1 MVQPHT
7 MVQPVLEE
15 KRLKAALLQFVFPFS
30 LNENCQDDLKQQLQK
45 DDFAAFELGNL
56 ELETAFY
63 GEGYQVSHLNLE
75 RYYLPFTNSVIF
87 PHKDSKDV
95 FLRYSKRLEMDCSL
109 RMNQQHIP
117 FRIHSVDV
125 VLCPFDLGFITV
137 RTEVRCD
144 DLTYSQVLEF
154 VNRFRILQNMK
165 DLDEPVELVQDGKLY
180 NEVEEFILDGLVPG
194 MIAYLDK
201 TDLEKTYFEK
211 LPFFVDERM
220 FVQGLVSFTD
230 NCPIAPEDIYRA
242 SRVDGLDL
250 QGAPYISSSNMDYIQ
265 RYLEEHIY
273 DRWGPDTFYVIEENS
288 FFCLTNQSKEVTTAL
303 GNHMYGAYY
312 YGVLINLFYKVV
324 LLKLSNRY
332 SHVQLDQN
340 QDEIDDLIRSITI
353 FSARYYFLEVAT
365 QSQGKEIFL
374 QLRKHLG
381 SDELY
386 AEVNETLADLYKY
399 QENFTAKRSNYLLL
413 ILTIYSVV
421 SGIYGMN
428 QVIEDLKG
436 PIDWGKMNDYSI
448 FEYIALTVMVTGMGA
463 AITLGVTTLR
473 RLFKEI
479 GKRK

>member
-1 MVQPHT
+1 MVQPHNI
-7 MVQPVLEE
+7 VQPVLEE
-15 KRLKAALLQFVFPFS
+15 KRLKAALFQFVFPFS
-30 LNENCQDDLKQQLQK
+30 LNEDCQDDLKHQLK
-45 DDFAAFELGNL
+45 RDGFSAFDLGDL
-56 ELETAFY
+56 ELENAFY
-63 GEGYQVSHLNLE
+63 GKGYQVSHLNLE

-87 PHKDSKDV
+87 PHEDSKDV
-95 FLRYSKRLEMDCSL
+95 FLRYSKRLELACSL
-109 RMNQQHIP
+109 QIQQQLVL
-117 FRIHSVDV
+117 FGIHSVDV

-137 RTEVRCD
+137 RSEVRCE

-165 DLDEPVELVQDGKLY
+165 DQDEPVQLVHNGKRY

-194 MIAYLDK
+194 MMPFLDK

-250 QGAPYISSSNMDYIQ
+250 QGQPYISSSNMDYIQ
-265 RYLEEHIY
+265 RYLDEHIY
-273 DRWGPDTFYVIEENS
+273 DRWGPDTYYVIEENS
-288 FFCLTNQSKEVTTAL
+288 FFCLTNQSSEVTTAL

-312 YGVLINLFYKVV
+312 YGVLINLFYKIV

-340 QDEIDDLIRSITI
+340 QEEIDDLIRSITI

-428 QVIEDLKG
+428 QVIDDLKG
-436 PIDWGKMNDYSI
+436 QIDWGKMKDYSV
-448 FEYIALTVMVTGMGA
+448 FEYIALAVMVTGMGTA
-463 AITLGVTTLR
+463 VTLGTTTLW
-473 RLFKEI
+473 RLMKEM